1 MNPIRLFTIAY
12 RPEHVAQLEPGFEY
26 LDNLANERPD
36 WREYWPIRR
45 FLLSQPLDDS
55 TWYGFFSPRLREKTG
70 LSAADLRALVNAA
83 PAGTDVVAASP
94 QPDIGALFPN
104 VFVGGELFDPG
115 YLDTFRQCT
124 RLADLD
130 VDPRSLVT
138 EQART
143 IFSNFFIAKP
153 GLWRRWLA
161 ITEAIFQEAE
171 RRPHS
176 ELSKALDAPTPYG
189 QDARRKVFVIEGVVS
204 LLLTIDPSLRVHT
217 ANPFRAAWSAHFAD
231 RRDEIISLAALKSAW
246 KQEGHAD
253 YGALYERLRSK
264 VLREWLAAS
273 AVSRAGPYP
282 DSTAPSSAPPTVP
295 ASPAPSSA
303 SPTAPAPP
311 APTTAQ
317 PNGSAVNRGPQT
329 PAHDLY
335 NPTIL
340 ELLPAQARRVVEV
353 GCMLGSLAR
362 VYRERNPHCHW
373 IGIDV
378 DAHYVQ
384 AAREHCAQAFQ
395 ADVELLS
402 ESEWASLADADAWI
416 FGDTL
421 EHLREPWT
429 VLKKIAPRLAPGGV
443 VIASIPNAQ
452 HWSFQARVNAGQF
465 RYEDEGLFDRTH
477 LRFFTRQ
484 TILEMFSEC
493 GYRIT
498 NMLARNLTNADE
510 ARYMPSIRVMAQAS
524 GVNPDVAERDA
535 RAFQFVVV
543 AQAA

>member
-12 RPEHVAQLEPGFEY
+12 RPEHVAKLEPGFEY
-26 LDNLANERPD
+26 LDNLSNERPD

-45 FLLSQPLDDS
+45 FLLSQSLDEN

-70 LSAADLRALVNAA
+70 QSAASLRALVNAA

-115 YLDTFRQCT
+115 YLDTFQQCA
-124 RLADLD
+124 RLAGIETDPKSLLTDL
-130 VDPRSLVT
+130 P
-138 EQART
+138 RT

-153 GLWRRWLA
+153 AFWRRWLT

-171 RRPHS
+171 RKPRSP
-176 ELSKALDAPTPYG
+176 LAAALDAPTPYG
-189 QDARRKVFVIEGVVS
+189 KDARRKVFVIEGVGS

-217 ANPFRAAWSAHFAD
+217 GNPFSAAWSTHFAD
-231 RRDEIISLAALKSAW
+231 RRDEVITLAALKSAW
-246 KQEGHAD
+246 KQEGHAE
-253 YGALYERLRSK
+253 YGALYEKLRSK
-264 VLREWLAAS
+264 ILREWLVSSAS
-273 AVSRAGPYP
+273 SDTSAGATTASTLPASSTTPRAGP
-282 DSTAPSSAPPTVP
+282 SP
-295 ASPAPSSA
+295 ASPAP
-303 SPTAPAPP
+303 PP
-311 APTTAQ
+311 AGPS
-317 PNGSAVNRGPQT
+317 GSAVNRGPQT

-335 NPTIL
+335 NATIL
-340 ELLPAQARRVVEV
+340 ELLPIQARRIVEV

-362 VYRERNPHCHW
+362 AYRERNPHCHW

-378 DAHYVQ
+378 DADYVQ
-384 AAREHCAQAFQ
+384 AARAHCAHAFQ
-395 ADVELLS
+395 ADIELLS
-402 ESEWASLADADAWI
+402 ESEWDTLADADAWI

-429 VLKKIAPRLAPGGV
+429 VLRKIAPRLAAGGV

-452 HWSFQARVNAGQF
+452 HWNFQARVNAGLF
-465 RYEDEGLFDRTH
+465 RYENDGLFDRTH

-493 GYRIT
+493 GYRVT

-510 ARYMPSIRVMAQAS
+510 RRYMPSIRVMAQAS
-524 GVNPDVAERDA
+524 GVDPDIAERDA
-535 RAFQFVVV
+535 RAFQYVVV

>member
-26 LDNLANERPD
+26 LDNLGNERPD

-45 FLLSQPLDDS
+45 FLLGQPLEEN

-83 PAGTDVVAASP
+83 PADTDVVAASP
-94 QPDIGALFPN
+94 QPDIAALFPN

-115 YLDTFRQCT
+115 YLDTFRQCA
-124 RLADLD
+124 RLAGLE
-130 VDPRSLVT
+130 VDPQSLLT
-138 EQART
+138 ELPRT

-153 GLWRRWLA
+153 TFWRRWLA
-161 ITEAIFQEAE
+161 VTEAIFQEAE
-171 RRPHS
+171 REPHS
-176 ELSKALDAPTPYG
+176 ALAQALNQRTPYG
-189 QDARRKVFVIEGVVS
+189 QDARRKVFVIEGVIS
-204 LLLTIDPSLRVHT
+204 LLLTLDPSLRVHT
-217 ANPFRAAWSAHFAD
+217 ANPFSAAWSNHFAD
-231 RRDEIISLAALKSAW
+231 QREDIITCAALKAAW
-246 KQEGHAD
+246 THEGHD
-253 YGALYERLRSK
+253 EYRALYEKLRNRILHAWRS
-264 VLREWLAAS
+264 AAL
-273 AVSRAGPYP
+273 
-282 DSTAPSSAPPTVP
+282 APSPQPSA
-295 ASPAPSSA
+295 
-303 SPTAPAPP
+303 
-311 APTTAQ
+311 
-317 PNGSAVNRGPQT
+317 SAVNRGQQT

-340 ELLPAQARRVVEV
+340 ELLPPQAKRVVEV

-378 DAHYVQ
+378 DADYAV
-384 AAREHCAQAFQ
+384 AARAHCAHAFQ

-402 ESEWASLADADAWI
+402 ESEWGALAGADAWV

-429 VLKKIAPRLAPGGV
+429 VLRKIAPRLAAGGV

-465 RYEDEGLFDRTH
+465 RYENEGLFDRTH

-484 TILEMFSEC
+484 TILEMFAEC
-493 GYRIT
+493 GYQVT

-524 GVNPDVAERDA
+524 GVDPDIAERDA
-535 RAFQFVVV
+535 RAFQYVVV
-543 AQAA
+543 AQAKAA